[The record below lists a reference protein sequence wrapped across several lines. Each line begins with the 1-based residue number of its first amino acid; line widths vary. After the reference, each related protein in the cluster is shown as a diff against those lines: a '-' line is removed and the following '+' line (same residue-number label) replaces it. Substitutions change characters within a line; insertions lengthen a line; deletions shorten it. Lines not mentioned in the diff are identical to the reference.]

1 MKKTMWMALP
11 LMLVANQAAQAQSG
25 EFNMICSAQA
35 AWCNILAVTF
45 EKSQG
50 VKVNMTLKP

>member
-11 LMLVANQAAQAQSG
+11 VLLATTQAAQAQSG

-35 AWCNILAVTF
+35 A
-45 EKSQG
+45 
-50 VKVNMTLKP
+50 M